1 MVEGVL
7 LHGHVWR
14 SMELVFIDDV
24 TADRSSR
31 MNSKVY
37 RVLLSAH
44 IQPHAGELMGQC
56 LKSADG

>member
-1 MVEGVL
+1 MVQTCMTAYGN
-7 LHGHVWR
+7 G
-14 SMELVFIDDV
+14 SLVFIDDV